1 MIDNS
6 YIEWDSELEEIF
18 MSYNFDDDT
27 LRDIEET
34 ERKEQ
39 AENKFDF

>member
-27 LRDIEET
+27 LRDIEES
-34 ERKEQ
+34 EQ
-39 AENKFDF
+39 KYKAEKKFAF